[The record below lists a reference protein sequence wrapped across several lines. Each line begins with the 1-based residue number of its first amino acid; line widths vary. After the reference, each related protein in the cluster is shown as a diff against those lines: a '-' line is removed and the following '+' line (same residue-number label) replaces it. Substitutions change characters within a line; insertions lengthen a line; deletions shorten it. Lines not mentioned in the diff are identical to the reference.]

1 MSIIIATKPNKTTCE
16 VLGNP
21 DPAKSVLQKHIY
33 SSRPGLSRE
42 NKHAIYRYHKSCK
55 MYCNNQRVNILSLL
69 ILSPVALTPDDVRV
83 V

>member
-42 NKHAIYRYHKSCK
+42 NKHAINYYIDIISHARCTVTIKG
-55 MYCNNQRVNILSLL
+55 
-69 ILSPVALTPDDVRV
+69 
-83 V
+83 

>member
-42 NKHAIYRYHKSCK
+42 NKHAIDIISHARCTVTIKG
-55 MYCNNQRVNILSLL
+55 
-69 ILSPVALTPDDVRV
+69 
-83 V
+83 